1 MTDKGLVLCKYF
13 DDLNIP
19 TTEYGTNFCDNTD
32 ERWSKWMEEREVY
45 GFDSRETW
53 NIDWLLIEW
62 IYTHFK
68 MFKERADIDLEYYKL
83 KLDDEEVTQLEA
95 INLIIAECE
104 RLILDKDD
112 TKNRF
117 NKKIWNLIGDIL
129 PAMWW

>member
-1 MTDKGLVLCKYF
+1 MTDKGLVLCKYL

-32 ERWSKWMEEREVY
+32 KRWSKWMEEREVY

-53 NIDWLLIEW
+53 NIDRLLIEW

-68 MFKERADIDLEYYKL
+68 MFKERANIE
-83 KLDDEEVTQLEA
+83 LDYHKVKFNDEEITQEQA
-95 INLIIAECE
+95 IDIILAECE
-104 RLILDKDD
+104 RFILSNDIDSVFDK
-112 TKNRF
+112 KVW
-117 NKKIWNLIGDIL
+117 KLIGKIL

>member
-32 ERWSKWMEEREVY
+32 KRWSKWMEEREVY

-53 NIDWLLIEW
+53 CIDRLLIEW
-62 IYTHFK
+62 IYAHFK
-68 MFKERADIDLEYYKL
+68 MFKECVNIDLDYHKF
-83 KLDDEEVTQLEA
+83 KFKGVEVTQEQA
-95 INLIIAECE
+95 IDIILAECE
-104 RLILDKDD
+104 RFILSNDIDSVFDK
-112 TKNRF
+112 KVW
-117 NKKIWNLIGDIL
+117 KLIGKIL

>member
-1 MTDKGLVLCKYF
+1 MTDKGLVLCKYL

-32 ERWSKWMEEREVY
+32 KQWDKWMSEREVY

-53 NIDWLLIEW
+53 NVDYLLVEW

-68 MFKERADIDLEYYKL
+68 MFLERANVDLEFYKF
-83 KLDDEEVTQLEA
+83 KLDDGYVTQLEA

-104 RLILDKDD
+104 RLILNRDD
-112 TKNRF
+112 AKNRF

-129 PAMWW
+129 PCMWW

>member
-32 ERWSKWMEEREVY
+32 KRWDKWMKEREVY

-53 NIDWLLIEW
+53 NIDQLLIEW

-68 MFKERADIDLEYYKL
+68 MFKERANIE
-83 KLDDEEVTQLEA
+83 LDYHKVKFNDEEITQEQA
-95 INLIIAECE
+95 IDIILAECE
-104 RLILDKDD
+104 RFILSNDIDSVFDK
-112 TKNRF
+112 KVW
-117 NKKIWNLIGDIL
+117 KLIGKIL

>member
-1 MTDKGLVLCKYF
+1 MTDRGLVLCKYL

-32 ERWSKWMEEREVY
+32 KRWSKWMEEREVY

-53 NIDWLLIEW
+53 NIDRLLIEW

-68 MFKERADIDLEYYKL
+68 MFKERANIE
-83 KLDDEEVTQLEA
+83 LDYHKVKFNDEEITQEQA
-95 INLIIAECE
+95 IDIILAECE
-104 RLILDKDD
+104 RFILSNDIDSVFDK
-112 TKNRF
+112 KVW
-117 NKKIWNLIGDIL
+117 KLIGKIL